1 MGSEVGTSKQRV
13 AGKRVVYSP
22 HECLQCGG
30 HLVPR
35 VRANGSKET
44 PREFNRRKGC
54 DVCSPQ
60 KPRGALRG
68 GSVLERRQL
77 DANRV
82 LRQWRLACP

>member
-1 MGSEVGTSKQRV
+1 LK
-13 AGKRVVYSP
+13 
-22 HECLQCGG
+22 CGG
-30 HLVPR
+30 LLVHR

-44 PREFNRRKGC
+44 PREFNKRKFC

-77 DANRV
+77 EANRV
-82 LRQWRLACP
+82 LRQWRTDCS